1 MNKKYTI
8 FIISIF
14 LTSSFLVLNNL
25 SVSKLPVDTSQKNTQ
40 IKANH
45 KVNRE
50 SKAKTNVNKQSKSKI
65 GELPLSAKSQTSYT
79 NHIPIIIFGDSGF
92 STVSG
97 ITGSGTSSDP
107 YVING
112 FNITSTGTLI
122 SIQNTDKY
130 VLIENCWL
138 DGEQDPNS
146 IGINLSKTLQVTIE
160 FNEIYYLSEGIWG
173 TSANYTN
180 IGWNNIVLGTP
191 YGDSV
196 NIANS
201 FSVQLTQNLV
211 DSVTSNSGFYIASTL
226 NVYINKNN
234 IYNVNEGII
243 GINDDRLEVI
253 GNKIEVPSIGIDIEG
268 GVDFVTIENNTLISP
283 TNIAVNQ
290 PTNIGIQIMYLFVGS
305 FLNNAITNAD
315 TSMLFLGSSNNIIEG
330 NNITNSLT
338 DALDIGS
345 SNNNLV
351 KGNVITDSG
360 AHGIYILSSKKN
372 NIINNT
378 ISGLI

>member
-40 IKANH
+40 IKANQ

-50 SKAKTNVNKQSKSKI
+50 SKAKINVNKQSKSKI
-65 GELPLSAKSQTSYT
+65 GELHLSAKSQTSYT

-92 STVSG
+92 CTVSG

-180 IGWNNIVLGTP
+180 IGWNNIVLGTN
-191 YGDSV
+191 YYDSV
-196 NIANS
+196 NNANS

-234 IYNVNEGII
+234 I
-243 GINDDRLEVI
+243 
-253 GNKIEVPSIGIDIEG
+253 
-268 GVDFVTIENNTLISP
+268 
-283 TNIAVNQ
+283 
-290 PTNIGIQIMYLFVGS
+290 
-305 FLNNAITNAD
+305 
-315 TSMLFLGSSNNIIEG
+315 
-330 NNITNSLT
+330 
-338 DALDIGS
+338 
-345 SNNNLV
+345 
-351 KGNVITDSG
+351 
-360 AHGIYILSSKKN
+360 
-372 NIINNT
+372 
-378 ISGLI
+378 